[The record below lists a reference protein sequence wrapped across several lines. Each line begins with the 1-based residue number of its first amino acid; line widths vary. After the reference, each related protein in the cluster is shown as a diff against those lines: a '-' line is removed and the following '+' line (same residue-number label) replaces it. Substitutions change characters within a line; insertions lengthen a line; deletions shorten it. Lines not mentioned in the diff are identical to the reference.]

1 MTGMVYTVSQINQ
14 MLKGKLDGDP
24 AFQDVFVRGEISN
37 FTHHMKTGHF
47 YFTIKDQSASIKA
60 IMFQWNT
67 RRLRFLPQNGM
78 NVILFGNIQLF
89 ERDGIC
95 QVNCLDMQPDGVG
108 ALAIAFEQLKAK
120 LAAQGIFDPAHKRP
134 LPPLPKKIGVVTSKN
149 GAALQDIRQILS
161 RRYPVAELILFPVLV
176 QGENAP
182 ESICAGIAAAQNAG
196 LDVLIVGRGG
206 GSLEDLWAFND
217 ERVALAIYNSRVPV
231 ISAVGHEV
239 DVTIADLAAD
249 LRAPT
254 PSAAAEL
261 AVPDRETI
269 LASLADVRERLAQ
282 AAGRILD
289 ANQSRCEA
297 LAVRLEKNSPENR
310 CRMLADRLDSLKIR
324 LSQQESLLIERPAA
338 RLRQNAAKLEAL
350 SPLKVLLR
358 GYAAVFDGKQAV
370 SSVSKLEKGDRVSIR
385 FADGSAEAEILA
397 VSPERN
403 EP

>member
-1 MTGMVYTVSQINQ
+1 MKAAVYTVSQINRS
-14 MLKGKLDGDP
+14 LKGKLDGDP
-24 AFQDVFVRGEISN
+24 AYQNLFIRGEISN

-47 YFTIKDQSASIKA
+47 YFTLKDQSASIKA

-67 RRLRFLPQNGM
+67 KHLRFLPQNGM
-78 NVILFGNIQLF
+78 NVILFGNVQLF

-95 QVNCLDMQPDGVG
+95 QINCLDMQPDGVG
-108 ALAIAFEQLKAK
+108 ALAIAFEQLKQK
-120 LAAQGIFDPAHKRP
+120 LAAQGVFDQAHKRP
-134 LPPLPKKIGVVTSKN
+134 LPPLPRKIGVVTSKN

-161 RRYPVAELILFPVLV
+161 RRYPVVELVLIPVLV

-182 ESICAGIAAAQNAG
+182 ASICAGITAAQDAG
-196 LDVLIVGRGG
+196 LDLLIVGRGG

-217 ERVALAIYNSRVPV
+217 EQVAWAIYHSKIPV

-261 AVPDRETI
+261 AVPDKEFI
-269 LASLADVRERLAQ
+269 LASLADIRSRLDRAVVRNLS
-282 AAGRILD
+282 
-289 ANQSRCEA
+289 ANQSAYQA
-297 LAVRLEKNSPENR
+297 LALRLEKNSPESR
-310 CRMLADRLDSLKIR
+310 CRMLSDKLDSLKIR
-324 LSQQESLLIERPAA
+324 LNQQGGRILERPSAE
-338 RLRQNAAKLEAL
+338 LRKQAEKLEAL

-358 GYAAVFDGKQAV
+358 GYAAIFEGKKVV
-370 SSVSKLEKGDRVSIR
+370 SSVSNLEKGSHISIR
-385 FADGSAEAEILA
+385 LADGTAEAEILA

-403 EP
+403 ES

>member
-1 MTGMVYTVSQINQ
+1 MKAAVYTVSQINRS
-14 MLKGKLDGDP
+14 LKGKLDGDP
-24 AFQDVFVRGEISN
+24 VYQNLFIRGEISN

-47 YFTIKDQSASIKA
+47 YFTLKDQSASIKA

-67 RRLRFLPQNGM
+67 KHLRFLPQNGM
-78 NVILFGNIQLF
+78 NVILFGNVQLF

-95 QVNCLDMQPDGVG
+95 QINCLDMQPDGVG
-108 ALAIAFEQLKAK
+108 ALAIAFEQLKKK
-120 LAAQGIFDPAHKRP
+120 LAAQGVFDPAHKRP
-134 LPPLPKKIGVVTSKN
+134 IPPLPRKIGVVTSKN

-161 RRYPVAELILFPVLV
+161 RRYPVVELVLIPVLV

-182 ESICAGIAAAQNAG
+182 ASICAGIAAAQDAG
-196 LDVLIVGRGG
+196 LDLLIVGRGG

-217 ERVALAIYNSRVPV
+217 EQVAWAIYRSKIPV

-261 AVPDRETI
+261 AVPDKESI
-269 LASLADVRERLAQ
+269 LASLADIRARLDRAAVRNLS
-282 AAGRILD
+282 
-289 ANQSRCEA
+289 ANQSAYQA
-297 LAVRLEKNSPENR
+297 LALRLEKNSPESR
-310 CRMLADRLDSLKIR
+310 CRMLSDKLDSLKIR
-324 LSQQESLLIERPAA
+324 LNQQGGRILERPSAE
-338 RLRQNAAKLEAL
+338 LRKQAEKLEAL

-358 GYAAVFDGKQAV
+358 GYAAIFEGKKVV
-370 SSVSKLEKGDRVSIR
+370 SSVSNLEKGSHISIR
-385 FADGSAEAEILA
+385 LADGTAEAEILA

-403 EP
+403 ES